1 MSDGWVTPK
10 NIVKKRRKTAV
21 SKFHESKSV
30 VDQIKSS
37 ASQEKE
43 NIQKFNPFS
52 AKSSKNGKE
61 SSLFEFQ
68 PQKEQSASQEVSKKA
83 PV

>member
-1 MSDGWVTPK
+1 MTPK

-30 VDQIKSS
+30 ADQIKSS
-37 ASQEKE
+37 SSQEKE

-52 AKSSKNGKE
+52 AKSIKNDK

-68 PQKEQSASQEVSKKA
+68 PQKEQSASQDVRKH
-83 PV
+83 